1 MSCKREVE
9 TFQRVEVKIEF
20 DKNCFKNI
28 EETAKLILKQ
38 KLDKLNILLKN
49 LSVYCYNGTL
59 LINDRYNTCREL
71 EEIARSFG
79 FIVKQAD
86 CALKGKNYIIT
97 DELLQILSAMGS
109 SYDLSQYAN
118 KEITEEIKK
127 IIAENLIDGN
137 KNDNIADMVGEILAK
152 GFISTT
158 GTQKVTSVYEDS
170 RLIKE
175 TREDIVSDQSKI
187 EKKVLS
193 FVEQSKTVLEKGN
206 EQMQNGTVKLLY
218 HRARQMGYSVKE
230 ERKGTQIQLVLVR
243 AE

>member
-20 DKNCFKNI
+20 DKTCFKNI

-49 LSVYCYNGTL
+49 LNVYYFNDKL
-59 LINDRYNTCREL
+59 FINDRYNTCREL
-71 EEIARSFG
+71 EEIAQSFG
-79 FIVKQAD
+79 FIVKQVN
-86 CALKGKNYIIT
+86 CSLKGKNYIMT
-97 DELLQILSAMGS
+97 DELLHILSSVGS
-109 SYDLSQYAN
+109 GYDLSQYAN

-127 IIAENLIDGN
+127 IIVENLIDGN
-137 KNDNIADMVGEILAK
+137 KNDNITDMIREIIAK

-175 TREDIVSDQSKI
+175 TREDIVSDRSKI

-193 FVEQSKTVLEKGN
+193 FVERSKTVLEKGN

>member
-71 EEIARSFG
+71 EEIAQSFG
-79 FIVKQAD
+79 FIVKHAD

-97 DELLQILSAMGS
+97 DELLHILSATGS

-127 IIAENLIDGN
+127 IIAENLIVGN

-158 GTQKVTSVYEDS
+158 GTQKVSSVYEDS

-175 TREDIVSDQSKI
+175 TREDIVSDRSKI

-193 FVEQSKTVLEKGN
+193 FVERSKTVLEKGN

>member
-20 DKNCFKNI
+20 DKTCFKNI

-38 KLDKLNILLKN
+38 KFDKLNILLKN
-49 LSVYCYNGTL
+49 LNVYYFNDKL
-59 LINDRYNTCREL
+59 FINDRYNTCREL
-71 EEIARSFG
+71 EEIAQSFG
-79 FIVKQAD
+79 FIVKQVN
-86 CALKGKNYIIT
+86 CSLKGKNYIMT
-97 DELLQILSAMGS
+97 DELLHILSSVGS
-109 SYDLSQYAN
+109 GYDLSQYAN

-127 IIAENLIDGN
+127 IIVENLIDGN
-137 KNDNIADMVGEILAK
+137 KNDNITDMIREILAK

-175 TREDIVSDQSKI
+175 TREDIVSDQSII

-206 EQMQNGTVKLLY
+206 EQMQNGTVKILY

>member
-71 EEIARSFG
+71 EEIAQSFG

-86 CALKGKNYIIT
+86 CALKGKNYIMT
-97 DELLQILSAMGS
+97 DELLHILSSVGS
-109 SYDLSQYAN
+109 GYELSQYAN

-127 IIAENLIDGN
+127 IIVENLIDGN
-137 KNDNIADMVGEILAK
+137 KNDNITDMIREILAK

-158 GTQKVTSVYEDS
+158 GTQKVTSVYENS

-175 TREDIVSDQSKI
+175 TREDIVSNRSKI

-193 FVEQSKTVLEKGN
+193 FVERSKTVLEKGN

>member
-9 TFQRVEVKIEF
+9 TFQKVEVKIKF

-71 EEIARSFG
+71 EEIAQSFG
-79 FIVKQAD
+79 FIVKQVN
-86 CALKGKNYIIT
+86 CSLKGKNYIMT
-97 DELLQILSAMGS
+97 DELLHILSSVGS
-109 SYDLSQYAN
+109 GYDLSQYAN

-127 IIAENLIDGN
+127 IIVENLIDGN
-137 KNDNIADMVGEILAK
+137 KNDNITDMIREILAK

-175 TREDIVSDQSKI
+175 TREDIVSDRSKI

-193 FVEQSKTVLEKGN
+193 FVERSKTVLEKGN

>member
-38 KLDKLNILLKN
+38 KLYKLNILLKN

-71 EEIARSFG
+71 EEIAQSFG

-86 CALKGKNYIIT
+86 SALKGKNYIIT
-97 DELLQILSAMGS
+97 DELLHILSATGS

-127 IIAENLIDGN
+127 IIVENLIDGN
-137 KNDNIADMVGEILAK
+137 KNDNVTDMIREILAK

-175 TREDIVSDQSKI
+175 TREDIVSDQSII

>member
-20 DKNCFKNI
+20 DKTCFKNI

-49 LSVYCYNGTL
+49 LNVYYFNDKL
-59 LINDRYNTCREL
+59 FINDRYNTCREL
-71 EEIARSFG
+71 EEIAQSFG
-79 FIVKQAD
+79 FIVKQVN
-86 CALKGKNYIIT
+86 CSLKGKNYIMT
-97 DELLQILSAMGS
+97 DELLHILSSVGS
-109 SYDLSQYAN
+109 GYDLSQYAN

-127 IIAENLIDGN
+127 IIVENLIDGN
-137 KNDNIADMVGEILAK
+137 KNDNITDMIREILAK

-175 TREDIVSDQSKI
+175 TREDIVSDRSKI

-193 FVEQSKTVLEKGN
+193 FVERSKTVLEKGN

>member
-9 TFQRVEVKIEF
+9 TFQRVEVKIKF

-49 LSVYCYNGTL
+49 LNVYCFNDKL
-59 LINDRYNTCREL
+59 FINDRYNTCREL
-71 EEIARSFG
+71 EEIAQSFG
-79 FIVKQAD
+79 FIVKQVN
-86 CALKGKNYIIT
+86 CSLKGKNYIMT
-97 DELLQILSAMGS
+97 DELLHILSSVGS
-109 SYDLSQYAN
+109 GYDLSQYAN

-127 IIAENLIDGN
+127 IIVENLIDGN
-137 KNDNIADMVGEILAK
+137 KNDNITDMIREILAK

-175 TREDIVSDQSKI
+175 TREDIVSDRSKI

>member
-71 EEIARSFG
+71 EEIAQSFG
-79 FIVKQAD
+79 FIVKQSD

-97 DELLQILSAMGS
+97 DELLHILSATGS

-127 IIAENLIDGN
+127 IIAENLIVGN

-175 TREDIVSDQSKI
+175 TREDIVSEQSKI

-193 FVEQSKTVLEKGN
+193 FVEQSKTVLKKGN

>member
-49 LSVYCYNGTL
+49 LNVYCFNDKL
-59 LINDRYNTCREL
+59 FINDRYNTCREL
-71 EEIARSFG
+71 EEIAQSFG
-79 FIVKQAD
+79 FIVKQVN
-86 CALKGKNYIIT
+86 CSLKGKNYIMT
-97 DELLQILSAMGS
+97 DELLHILSSVGS
-109 SYDLSQYAN
+109 GYDLSQYAN

-127 IIAENLIDGN
+127 IIVENLIDGN
-137 KNDNIADMVGEILAK
+137 KNDNITDMIREILAK

-175 TREDIVSDQSKI
+175 TREDIVSDRSKI

>member
-1 MSCKREVE
+1 MSSKREVE

-71 EEIARSFG
+71 EEIAQSFG

-97 DELLQILSAMGS
+97 DELLHILSATGS

-137 KNDNIADMVGEILAK
+137 KNDNITDMIREILAK

-175 TREDIVSDQSKI
+175 TREDIVSDQSII

-206 EQMQNGTVKLLY
+206 EQMQNGTVKILY

>member
-71 EEIARSFG
+71 EEIAQSFG

-86 CALKGKNYIIT
+86 CALKGKNYIMT
-97 DELLQILSAMGS
+97 DELLHILSSVGS
-109 SYDLSQYAN
+109 GYDLSQYAN

-127 IIAENLIDGN
+127 IIVENLIDGN
-137 KNDNIADMVGEILAK
+137 KNDNITDMIREILAK

-158 GTQKVTSVYEDS
+158 GTQKVTSVYENS

-175 TREDIVSDQSKI
+175 TREDIVSNRSKI

-193 FVEQSKTVLEKGN
+193 FVERSKTVLEKGN

>member
-1 MSCKREVE
+1 MSCRREVE

-71 EEIARSFG
+71 EEIAQSFG

-86 CALKGKNYIIT
+86 SALKGKNYIIT
-97 DELLQILSAMGS
+97 DELLHILSATGS

-137 KNDNIADMVGEILAK
+137 KNDNITDMIREILAK

-158 GTQKVTSVYEDS
+158 GTQKVTSVYENS

-175 TREDIVSDQSKI
+175 TKEDIVSDRSKI

-193 FVEQSKTVLEKGN
+193 FVERSKTVLEKGN